1 MATNL
6 AAEARAAAREHPFLV
21 AALRAGVTNYA
32 AAARFLDVDGDPDAV
47 ATALRR
53 YAEDLPGYATEARDA
68 RVTMRS
74 GLAAVGDGDATE
86 NEDGDQRPLLS
97 VNGDGYAPDGGPLTG
112 VLATGGVDPAAL
124 RTVLNRLAVADVDPE
139 AAGVAADALV
149 VVVGRRDGP
158 DAVRAVEAA
167 LEVVPA

>member
-53 YAEDLPGYATEARDA
+53 YAEDLPAYATESHDA
-68 RVTMRS
+68 RVTMQS
-74 GLAAVGDGDATE
+74 GLAEAADEG
-86 NEDGDQRPLLS
+86 EDGGGSPLLS
-97 VNGDGYAPDGGPLTG
+97 VNGGGYAVDGGSLTG
-112 VLATGGVDPAAL
+112 VLATGGVDAAAL
-124 RTVLNRLAVADVDPE
+124 RSVLGRLAAAGVTPE
-139 AAGVAADALV
+139 AAGVAGDALV

-167 LEVVPA
+167 LEAVPA